1 MSAPTLMVGA
11 TLPGNDRDVWTGEE
25 GSLQWA
31 SRQALGAHQR
41 ALGALIAVI
50 GSREITA
57 GVEPA
62 HRNGKVA
69 TLTVGLSHD
78 VSSLLGIGRQLG
90 SQPRANTSIT
100 IMRAPQ
106 RGHGQGST
114 CRASGVISGC
124 FCGSAGRQIMAT
136 QCNSEQKP
144 HPGHDPVAVAD
155 ARSALDKVQLET
167 PHLVRRRRI
176 GRALQPGSEPLAA
189 RNVAALSVRNELAC
203 SHVLDHALTQRTDSF
218 SVAHGEFHPE

>member
-11 TLPGNDRDVWTGEE
+11 TLPGSDRDVWTGEV

-69 TLTVGLSHD
+69 TLTVGLGHD
-78 VSSLLGIGRQLG
+78 VSTLLGFGRHLG

-106 RGHGQGST
+106 RGHGK
-114 CRASGVISGC
+114 AAHV
-124 FCGSAGRQIMAT
+124 GRPA
-136 QCNSEQKP
+136 
-144 HPGHDPVAVAD
+144 
-155 ARSALDKVQLET
+155 
-167 PHLVRRRRI
+167 
-176 GRALQPGSEPLAA
+176 
-189 RNVAALSVRNELAC
+189 
-203 SHVLDHALTQRTDSF
+203 
-218 SVAHGEFHPE
+218 